1 MHKETAIK
9 ARGLTFA
16 YSSRDSFISGL
27 DLALGTGEATALAGP
42 NGGGKTTLGKLL
54 TGIIKPSAGE
64 LFHFGEDALQLP
76 LSRIGQKVGYCFQ
89 NPNQQLL
96 AASVEEEIAF
106 GLKYRGASR
115 EHIEHTTESLLS
127 LFEISHLRQS
137 FPLNLSW
144 GEKRRL
150 VLAACLALEPKY
162 LVLDEP
168 TVGLDGER
176 IKILSRILSRLL
188 DNGIGMLFI
197 SHDQDF
203 IQENAQRIL
212 HMQRGEIVD
221 DRYC

>member
-1 MHKETAIK
+1 MYKESAIE
-9 ARGLTFA
+9 ARGLAFS
-16 YSSRDSFISGL
+16 YSRKVSFIEGM
-27 DLALGTGEATALAGP
+27 DLSLGKGEATALVGP
-42 NGGGKTTLGKLL
+42 NGAGKTTLGKLL

-64 LFHFGEDALQLP
+64 LFHFGEDTLQLP

-89 NPNQQLL
+89 NPDQQLL

-115 EHIEHTTESLLS
+115 EYIKHTTESLLN
-127 LFEISHLRQS
+127 LFEISHLRKS

-144 GEKRRL
+144 GEKRRV
-150 VLAACLALEPKY
+150 VLAACLALDPHY

-168 TVGLDGER
+168 TIGLDGER
-176 IKILSRILSRLL
+176 IKILSRILVRLL
-188 DNGIGMLFI
+188 ENGIGMLLI

-212 HMQRGEIVD
+212 HLQRGNIVD